1 MIAEIAINP
10 AESCKKFVANGAGI
24 GNDTGSNIAAQII
37 SATCASFNMFLIFFF
52 LFITLHLSLYH
63 LDCLFLLHLSP

>member
-1 MIAEIAINP
+1 
-10 AESCKKFVANGAGI
+10 
-24 GNDTGSNIAAQII
+24 
-37 SATCASFNMFLIFFF
+37 MFLIFFF